1 MPNVLIS
8 DFDGTI
14 TDKDFYQ
21 LLVERYLPP
30 KAPNY
35 LELYRQ
41 GKMSHFDAMAKY
53 FSHAPTDEASLQQL
67 IDDTRPDPR
76 FAESVRKLK
85 EAGWHLIIVSAG
97 SSWYI
102 DRILKSMGIIVP
114 VHANPGRIVTRRGLV
129 IERPFDSPFY
139 NEQTGI
145 SKRDVVL
152 DALRR
157 GAKVYYAG
165 DGSPD
170 IDSAMLVRPE
180 RRFARRYLA
189 EYLSRCRE
197 GFNEFE
203 TWSEIVDELLRS
215 S

>member
-14 TDKDFYQ
+14 TEHDFYQ
-21 LLVERYLPP
+21 LLVERYIPRD
-30 KAPNY
+30 APNY

-41 GKMSHFDAMAKY
+41 GKMSHFEAMAKY
-53 FSHAPTDEASLQQL
+53 FSWAPTDEASLRQL
-67 IDDTRPDPR
+67 LSDTRPDPR
-76 FAESVRKLK
+76 MAESVAKLK
-85 EAGWHLIIVSAG
+85 AAGWELVIVSAG

-102 DRILKSMGIIVP
+102 DRILGGVGVSVT
-114 VHANPGRIVTRRGLV
+114 VHANPGRVVARRGLV
-129 IERPFDSPFY
+129 IDRPYDSPFY
-139 NEQTGI
+139 NEETGI

-152 DALRR
+152 DAVRR

-170 IDSAMLVRPE
+170 IDSAMLVRPN
-180 RRFARRYLA
+180 RRFARGYLA
-189 EYLSRCRE
+189 EYLSRRRE

-203 TWSEIVDELLRS
+203 RWSEIVDELLS
-215 S
+215 SG

>member
-1 MPNVLIS
+1 MPKVLIS

-21 LLVERYLPP
+21 LLVERHIRRDAPDYLS
-30 KAPNY
+30 
-35 LELYRQ
+35 LYRQ
-41 GKMSHFDAMAKY
+41 GKMSHFEAMAKY
-53 FSHAPTDEASLQQL
+53 FSHAPTDESSLQQL
-67 IDDTRPDPR
+67 ITDTRPDPR
-76 FAESVRKLK
+76 FADSAARLK
-85 EAGWHLIIVSAG
+85 AAGWELVIVSAG

-102 DRILKSMGIIVP
+102 DRILKSMGVSVP
-114 VHANPGRIVTRRGLV
+114 VHANPGRIVSRRGLV
-129 IERPFDSPFY
+129 IERPYNSPFY
-139 NEQTGI
+139 NEDVGI

-157 GAKVYYAG
+157 GAKVCYAG

-170 IDSAMLVRPE
+170 IDAAMLVRPE

-203 TWSEIVDELLRS
+203 TWSEIVDELLGKP
-215 S
+215 

>member
-1 MPNVLIS
+1 M
-8 DFDGTI
+8 
-14 TDKDFYQ
+14 
-21 LLVERYLPP
+21 
-30 KAPNY
+30 
-35 LELYRQ
+35 
-41 GKMSHFDAMAKY
+41 
-53 FSHAPTDEASLQQL
+53 
-67 IDDTRPDPR
+67 
-76 FAESVRKLK
+76 
-85 EAGWHLIIVSAG
+85 
-97 SSWYI
+97 
-102 DRILKSMGIIVP
+102 
-114 VHANPGRIVTRRGLV
+114 TRRGLV

-139 NEQTGI
+139 NEETGI

-152 DALRR
+152 DALRS

-203 TWSEIVDELLRS
+203 TWSEIADELLAGR
-215 S
+215 

>member
-14 TDKDFYQ
+14 TEKDFYQ
-21 LLVERYLPP
+21 LLVERYIPRD
-30 KAPNY
+30 APDY
-35 LELYRQ
+35 LGLYRM
-41 GKMSHFDAMAKY
+41 GKMSHFEAMAKY

-67 IDDTRPDPR
+67 ITDTRPDPR
-76 FAESVRKLK
+76 FVESVSKLK
-85 EAGWHLIIVSAG
+85 AAGWELIIVSAG

-102 DRILKSMGIIVP
+102 DRILKKVGVNVP
-114 VHANPGRIVTRRGLV
+114 VHANPGRIVPRRGLV

-152 DALRR
+152 EALRR

-170 IDSAMLVRPE
+170 IDPAMLVRPE

-189 EYLSRCRE
+189 EYLGRCRE

-203 TWSEIVDELLRS
+203 TWSEIVDELLR
-215 S
+215 